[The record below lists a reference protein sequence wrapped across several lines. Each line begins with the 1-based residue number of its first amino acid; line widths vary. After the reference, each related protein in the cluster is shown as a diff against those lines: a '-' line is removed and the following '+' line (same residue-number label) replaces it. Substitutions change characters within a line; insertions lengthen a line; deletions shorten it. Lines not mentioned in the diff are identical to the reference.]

1 MSSVLGSPSNV
12 FRSPYYS
19 SGAGDEILRQLLA
32 TKIANQCSRGFD
44 IENATRRAVS
54 QFALTG
60 KPCAVVALDSRG
72 EFSMQSTARL
82 FSTASASSN
91 HQPTVDMSCT
101 TYPVLPQHVFFY
113 DQQILAGLSRYP
125 TTRGQALVNLRQPG
139 VHLFSLDREN
149 FLEVMSSI
157 KYLALTLHNFYNV
170 GRCALVSEG
179 NGSFSIV
186 PLHGLEKSWEAVTSN
201 EKEFQETFQGYVS
214 SRDGPAMDSERLA
227 QIAATI
233 RQETGLE
240 KPWNHHFKG
249 DHGDSNLFA
258 RLVRG
263 ELPQSRV
270 WEDKEHVAFLT
281 PFANTPG
288 FTVLVPREHLT
299 SDIFS
304 IDDAE
309 YAKLT
314 DATYTLAG
322 HLMKAFGVHRCGMI
336 FEGFEIDYAHVKLIP
351 IHSREA
357 HSQSLEPG
365 PMTEIAPYEEK
376 YQGHVTSLNGPLLRD
391 QESLVLDAS
400 SLRKMIPYERIQP
413 PRSWKSP
420 QEHARVVLSASWY
433 KNLFIIQ
440 DSLFHTSVDFF
451 KLGVN
456 YKYAFVPATTNA
468 ISSPIGLGSDSQSVP
483 IDLLG
488 QKTYLADSMQF
499 ALEYT
504 LRIEDGLNGVY
515 YINTSFRGEDSD
527 AMHLNQFCHVECE
540 LAGDFDQGISVA
552 ERYVVS
558 VISSL
563 LRDQS
568 DTIEASAG
576 TTEHLTAFLELYRQH
591 DQNLPRTTL
600 EETLS
605 LPEMD
610 QTCWD
615 YVVPD
620 DKAHGRTITRAG
632 ERKLIEHFG
641 GAVWLTEMDHLSVP
655 FYQAYIPST
664 SRSKARCA
672 DLLLGNREV
681 LGLGERH
688 VSSEEVRVA
697 LKQHEVPEEPY
708 KWYLD
713 MRDQKEMK
721 TTGWGM
727 GLERFLAW
735 VLRHDDIRDL
745 VTMPRMKGTDFLV

>member
-1 MSSVLGSPSNV
+1 M
-12 FRSPYYS
+12 
-19 SGAGDEILRQLLA
+19 ILE
-32 TKIANQCSRGFD
+32 G
-44 IENATRRAVS
+44 
-54 QFALTG
+54 TG
-60 KPCAVVALDSRG
+60 LD
-72 EFSMQSTARL
+72 
-82 FSTASASSN
+82 
-91 HQPTVDMSCT
+91 
-101 TYPVLPQHVFFY
+101 
-113 DQQILAGLSRYP
+113 
-125 TTRGQALVNLRQPG
+125 
-139 VHLFSLDREN
+139 LFSLDRQK

-157 KYLALTLHNFYNV
+157 KHLALTLHSFYNV
-170 GRCALVSEG
+170 GRCALVTEG
-179 NGSFSIV
+179 TGSVSII
-186 PLHGLEKSWEAVTSN
+186 PLHGLNKPWEPITCE
-201 EKEFQETFQGYVS
+201 EKEFYESFQGYIS

-240 KPWNHHFKG
+240 EPWNYHFKG
-249 DHGDSNLFA
+249 YHGDSNLFA

-263 ELPQSRV
+263 DLPQSRV

-299 SDIFS
+299 SDIFG
-304 IDDAE
+304 IDDAA
-309 YAKLT
+309 YAKLM
-314 DATYTLAG
+314 DATYNVAG
-322 HLMKAFGVHRCGMI
+322 HLMKALRVHRCGMI

-351 IHSREA
+351 IQSREA
-357 HSQSLEPG
+357 YGQSLEPG
-365 PMTEIAPYEEK
+365 PTTEKASYQEE
-376 YQGHVTSLNGPLLRD
+376 YQGYVTSLNGPLLRD

-400 SLRKMIPYERIQP
+400 SLRKMIPCERIQP

-420 QEHARVVLSASWY
+420 QKHASVVPSASWY
-433 KNLFIIQ
+433 KNLFTIQ
-440 DSLFHTSVDFF
+440 DLLFHSSVDFF

-468 ISSPIGLGSDSQSVP
+468 ISSPMGLGSDSQPVP
-483 IDLLG
+483 IYLLG

-504 LRIEDGLNGVY
+504 LRIEDGLAGLY
-515 YINTSFRGEDSD
+515 YINTSFRGEESD

-540 LAGDFDQGISVA
+540 LAGDFDQGISMA
-552 ERYVVS
+552 ERYLVS
-558 VISSL
+558 VVSSL

-576 TTEHLTAFLELYRQH
+576 TTEHLTAFLELYRRH

-600 EETLS
+600 DEALS

-610 QTCWD
+610 QTCWE
-615 YVVPD
+615 YVVPN

-632 ERKLIEHFG
+632 ERKLIEHFD

-655 FYQAYIPST
+655 FYQAFVPST
-664 SRSKARCA
+664 SRGKARCA
-672 DLLLGNREV
+672 DLLLGNGEV

-688 VSSEEVRVA
+688 VSSKEVRVA

-708 KWYLD
+708 KWYLN
-713 MRDQKEMK
+713 MRDQKEMR